1 MYNRDRVNQNA
12 MKIEQ
17 MRDQIKAYAEKLSPD
32 QVKLAYE
39 FLTKLTEDESEDAT
53 NELLAIPGLMNALEE
68 ADRDIVEGNLTDW
81 REVRNDV

>member
-1 MYNRDRVNQNA
+1 
-12 MKIEQ
+12 MKTEQ

-39 FLTKLTEDESEDAT
+39 FLAKLAEDESELAT

>member
-1 MYNRDRVNQNA
+1 
-12 MKIEQ
+12 MKTEQ

-39 FLTKLTEDESEDAT
+39 FLAKLAEDESEDAT